1 MSAATYSIAVAAEDW
16 GHYRAVTRLADRVLA
31 EVSPWYSDILTN
43 DEHPTLIDDIRRWG
57 TGPDERPWSPLKHAF
72 DNARARGL
80 PCHGHF
86 NGEPGKSDA
95 WMFRAQL
102 LLFQAECIDGR
113 AIDAVVVARDVDD
126 DPERIAAARQVSAL
140 TWPFPVVLALC
151 NPEIEAWHVAGFE
164 PEDDRERARLT
175 ELRSKLG
182 FSPPREPQRLNS
194 KQPDDPKDAKRV
206 CDHLCDADNDR
217 KQRCL
222 EAPLTMLLEH
232 GYACGLA
239 DFLAASTRGSV
250 LSSPAHA
257 PNSRPRRRRRA
268 ATRTRG

>member
-31 EVSPWYSDILTN
+31 EASPWYSDILTN
-43 DEHPTLIDDIRRWG
+43 DEHPTLIDNIRRWG
-57 TGPDERPWSPLKHAF
+57 TGPDDRPWSPLKHAF

-113 AIDAVVVARDVDD
+113 AIDAVVLARDVDD
-126 DPERIAAARQVSAL
+126 DPERIAAARQ
-140 TWPFPVVLALC
+140 
-151 NPEIEAWHVAGFE
+151 
-164 PEDDRERARLT
+164 
-175 ELRSKLG
+175 LG

-239 DFLAASTRGSV
+239 DFLAAVDERLGPLVAGTR
-250 LSSPAHA
+250 P
-257 PNSRPRRRRRA
+257 
-268 ATRTRG
+268 